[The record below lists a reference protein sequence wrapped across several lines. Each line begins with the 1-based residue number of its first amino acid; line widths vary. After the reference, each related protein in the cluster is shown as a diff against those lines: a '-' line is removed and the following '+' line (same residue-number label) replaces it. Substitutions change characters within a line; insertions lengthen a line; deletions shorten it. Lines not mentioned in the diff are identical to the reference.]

1 MKNVLLIM
9 LKLTTILMMFLVK
22 KILSGMLGGVLILHG
37 DLDLWVGAAT
47 DILITRSISMAPIV
61 GFYGPLKGTF
71 NRCHE
76 LILI

>member
-9 LKLTTILMMFLVK
+9 LKLTTMLMMFLVK

-37 DLDLWVGAAT
+37 DLDFWVGAVT

-61 GFYGPLKGTF
+61 GFYRLLKGTC
-71 NRCHE
+71 NHE
-76 LILI
+76 FILI